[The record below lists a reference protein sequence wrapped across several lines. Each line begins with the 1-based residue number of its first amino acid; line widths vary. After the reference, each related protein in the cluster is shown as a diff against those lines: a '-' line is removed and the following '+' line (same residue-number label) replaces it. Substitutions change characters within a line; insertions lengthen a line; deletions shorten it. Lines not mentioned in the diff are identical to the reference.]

1 MEEKSMNTRIVPSTT
16 YTSKIGS
23 AATAIKLGDYDRARV
38 LLGQAAQEDQNQ
50 PEYHNLLG
58 IIAEL
63 KRDLALACRHYRAA
77 YALDPSYEPASR
89 NLARITSYSCARN
102 TGAPDYG
109 DACKIEELPASF
121 AYAEYKSRNQ
131 RKRI

>member
-1 MEEKSMNTRIVPSTT
+1 MYTKQEPSAT
-16 YTSKIGS
+16 YKSKIGS
-23 AATAIKLGDYDRARV
+23 AATAIKLGDYDRARL

-63 KRDLALACRHYRAA
+63 KRDLTLACRHYRAA
-77 YALDPSYEPASR
+77 YALDPSYEPASS
-89 NLARITSYSCARN
+89 NLARVTSYSSARN
-102 TGAPDYG
+102 SGAPDYG

-121 AYAEYKSRNQ
+121 AYAEYKLKNQ
-131 RKRI
+131 RRRI

>member
-1 MEEKSMNTRIVPSTT
+1 MYTKQEPSNA
-16 YTSKIGS
+16 YTSKIGF

-38 LLGQAAQEDQNQ
+38 LLGQAVQEDQNQ

-63 KRDLALACRHYRAA
+63 RRDLVLACRHYRAA
-77 YALDPSYEPASR
+77 YALDPSYEPANR

>member
-1 MEEKSMNTRIVPSTT
+1 MYTKQEPSNA
-16 YTSKIGS
+16 YKSKIGS
-23 AATAIKLGDYDRARV
+23 AATAIKLGDYDRATV
-38 LLGQAAQEDQNQ
+38 LLGQAAQEDQNH

-77 YALDPSYEPASR
+77 YALDPSYEPASS
-89 NLARITSYSCARN
+89 NLARVTSYSIARN

-131 RKRI
+131 RRRI

>member
-1 MEEKSMNTRIVPSTT
+1 MTGPGCCWARLSRRTRTSQNTIT
-16 YTSKIGS
+16 
-23 AATAIKLGDYDRARV
+23 
-38 LLGQAAQEDQNQ
+38 
-50 PEYHNLLG
+50 LLG

-63 KRDLALACRHYRAA
+63 RRDLVLACRHYRAA
-77 YALDPSYEPASR
+77 YALDPSYEPANR

>member
-1 MEEKSMNTRIVPSTT
+1 MYTKQEPSTA

-63 KRDLALACRHYRAA
+63 RRDLTLACRHYRAA
-77 YALDPSYEPASR
+77 YALDPSYLPASR
-89 NLARITSYSCARN
+89 NLDRITAYSTARN
-102 TGAPDYG
+102 TGTPDYG

-121 AYAEYKSRNQ
+121 AYSEYKSRNQ

>member
-1 MEEKSMNTRIVPSTT
+1 MYTKQEPSIA

-23 AATAIKLGDYDRARV
+23 AATAIKLGDFDRARV
-38 LLGQAAQEDQNQ
+38 LLGQAVQEDQNQ

-63 KRDLALACRHYRAA
+63 KRDLALACKHYRAA
-77 YALDPSYEPASR
+77 YALDPSYGPASR
-89 NLARITSYSCARN
+89 NLDRITAYSTARN
-102 TGAPDYG
+102 TGTPDYG

-121 AYAEYKSRNQ
+121 AYAEYKSRHQ